1 MTKWERNMFEPR
13 KVKKCAN
20 PKCNNPV
27 SRKDKKIKYCWRHQ
41 KMKGGELEEIVTI
54 LRSQWKDFVSKLTT
68 V

>member
-41 KMKGGELEEIVTI
+41 KMKGGEQIENQKTP
-54 LRSQWKDFVSKLTT
+54 
-68 V
+68 